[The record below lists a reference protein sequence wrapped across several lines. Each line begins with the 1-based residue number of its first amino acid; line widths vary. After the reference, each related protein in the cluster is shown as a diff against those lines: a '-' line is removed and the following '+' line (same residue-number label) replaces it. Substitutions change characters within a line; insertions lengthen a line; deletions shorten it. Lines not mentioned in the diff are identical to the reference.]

1 MAEGG
6 TFTFTDSDR
15 YAAGFGDAR
24 VSLTIT
30 GAGDFKARLTWLKL
44 KQLEVNRCCLPRIA
58 FISFPPE
65 RIFLSFPVGR
75 PPSASDGFAFRNG
88 DMVLH
93 SRGEHAYQRSEGE
106 CQWGLIS
113 LSPEQLASYGKA
125 LTGQPIVSSPPR
137 AEYSALRARKR

>member
-6 TFTFTDSDR
+6 TLTFSDPEA

-24 VSLTIT
+24 VGITIT

-44 KQLEVNRCCLPRIA
+44 KQLEVYRCRETLPRIA

-65 RIFLSFPVGR
+65 RIFLSFPFGR
-75 PPSASDGFAFRNG
+75 LSPISDGFVFRNG

-93 SRGEHAYQRSEGE
+93 RRGEHVHQRSEHE
-106 CQWGLIS
+106 CQWG
-113 LSPEQLASYGKA
+113 
-125 LTGQPIVSSPPR
+125 
-137 AEYSALRARKR
+137 